1 MVADVPL
8 GAFLSGGIDSSTV
21 VALMQNASTRP
32 VKTFSIGFNEP
43 RYNEAVYAKAV
54 AQHLGTDH
62 TELYVA
68 PEAALELIPR
78 LAEWYDEPFADAS
91 QIPTLLVSELARRAR
106 ITRIPVSP
114 HTMRHCFALRYLKH
128 NPGKL
133 VELATLLGHESLDT
147 TAVYYVQ
154 TLDMCSMEIQPTD
167 RKAMQIGLTHHNIP
181 AYFGGSRFRQV
192 MRGVFQESYRE
203 RSQSRRS
210 LFCCQDG
217 MLRTGEGSV
226 IFSSARLFISRF
238 ALA

>member
-1 MVADVPL
+1 
-8 GAFLSGGIDSSTV
+8 
-21 VALMQNASTRP
+21 
-32 VKTFSIGFNEP
+32 
-43 RYNEAVYAKAV
+43 
-54 AQHLGTDH
+54 
-62 TELYVA
+62 
-68 PEAALELIPR
+68 
-78 LAEWYDEPFADAS
+78 
-91 QIPTLLVSELARRAR
+91 
-106 ITRIPVSP
+106 
-114 HTMRHCFALRYLKH
+114 
-128 NPGKL
+128 
-133 VELATLLGHESLDT
+133 
-147 TAVYYVQ
+147 VQ

-167 RKAMQIGLTHHNIP
+167 RKAMQIGLTQHNIP